1 MKICVI
7 FVKKSFHF
15 YGIFVVKI
23 RYSICNCITL
33 WRFAFPLK
41 KSPCRLLHDF
51 DDIYAV
57 CCRQ

>member
-23 RYSICNCITL
+23 RYEICTSITL
-33 WRFAFPLK
+33 RRFS
-41 KSPCRLLHDF
+41 SPN
-51 DDIYAV
+51 
-57 CCRQ
+57 